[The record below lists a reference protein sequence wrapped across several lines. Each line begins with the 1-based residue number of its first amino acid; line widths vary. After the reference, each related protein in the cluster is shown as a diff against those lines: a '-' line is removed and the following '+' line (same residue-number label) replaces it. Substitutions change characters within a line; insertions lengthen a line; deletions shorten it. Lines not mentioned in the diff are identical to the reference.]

1 MKPTNKE
8 VRAFGTQAAL
18 DIDFMEFIQDLD
30 DIRLTAYTG
39 FQSKTYRRTGREIRW
54 VLIQDD
60 ADYNKIAGLDFSSA
74 TLHKSLSR
82 DSAMYVMSRIRGV

>member
-18 DIDFMEFIQDLD
+18 DIDFMEFVQDLD

-54 VLIQDD
+54 VLIEDERD
-60 ADYNKIAGLDFSSA
+60 WNKISGLEVSSA
-74 TLHKSLSR
+74 ALHKTLSR
-82 DSAMYVMSRIRGV
+82 ESMVYVISRIRGV